1 MITTRIAV
9 ANPRLP
15 ASSLPMSSAGRLL
28 AMALLGALA
37 VAAAPVRAAEGDNYP
52 DKPMRIVVPYT
63 PGGFNDTLA
72 RTTAEKLTAKWK
84 QSVVVDNRPG
94 GNTVIGNSLVAKSP
108 ADGYTLLITPL
119 PFAAL
124 PALYGNRLPYNATK
138 DFTPV
143 VWAASTQNVLV
154 SRPDLG
160 LTTVKD
166 VIEFAKKQPGK
177 LNYGSTGA
185 GSSNHL
191 SMELFNKMTG
201 TRMTHIPYKGSSPA
215 VVALLGGETDL
226 MFDNLPNVIQQ
237 LRAGKF
243 KAIAVTGQ
251 TRSPLLPD
259 VPTVAESGVPGYEVN
274 VWFGIQAPAGTPA
287 PIVQKLNEEIVRSL
301 AEADVVKRFRDQGVE
316 VVGSSPAK
324 FGTLVESEIRKWG
337 EVVREAKVQLE

>member
-1 MITTRIAV
+1 MTTTRIGIAA
-9 ANPRLP
+9 ANPRLRPP
-15 ASSLPMSSAGRLL
+15 ASLSRWLT
-28 AMALLGALA
+28 ALA
-37 VAAAPVRAAEGDNYP
+37 VLAAVPAALPSARAAEADTYP

-72 RTTAEKLTAKWK
+72 RTVAEKLTGKWK

-94 GNTVIGNSLVAKSP
+94 GNTLIGNSLVAKSP
-108 ADGYTLLITPL
+108 PDGYTLLITPL

-154 SRPDLG
+154 SRNDLG
-160 LTTVKD
+160 LATVKD
-166 VIEFAKKQPGK
+166 VIDFAKKQPGK

-191 SMELFNKMTG
+191 SMELFNRMTA

-237 LRAGKF
+237 LRAGKM

-251 TRSPLLPD
+251 TRSALLPD
-259 VPTVAESGVPGYEVN
+259 VPTVAEAGVPGYEVN
-274 VWFGIQAPAGTPA
+274 VWFGIQAPTGTPA

-316 VVGSSPAK
+316 VVGSSPAR
-324 FGTLVESEIRKWG
+324 FGTLIDTEIRKWG
-337 EVVREAKVQLE
+337 EVVKDANVQLE